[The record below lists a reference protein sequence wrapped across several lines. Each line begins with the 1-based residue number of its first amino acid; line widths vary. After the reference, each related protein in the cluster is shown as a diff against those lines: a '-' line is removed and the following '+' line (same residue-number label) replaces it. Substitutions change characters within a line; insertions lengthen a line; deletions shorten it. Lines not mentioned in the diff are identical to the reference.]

1 MSGTDRPAPSRR
13 AGFGG
18 TLPIDQ
24 PSFDDQPTGTYSP
37 PISAPASSKRRQL
50 SEEDAR
56 THFLEPEVQ
65 SAAFAPLGPVS
76 GLGVHGEPLAA
87 DAPEWMRLGRIV
99 SSEIER
105 CIAAGTADIGARSA
119 ISRAWA
125 AWQLGGYSARQIAT
139 VARLVEAAHRTLAG
153 RPITQQGLVA
163 SAAIL
168 RQGLPLDMREYSTE
182 ERLVEVLLAVVSVA
196 NPHDARVLGASKLL
210 GWTDA
215 SSAWASEAIAIAM
228 GEAG

>member
-1 MSGTDRPAPSRR
+1 MSGTVRPPPSR
-13 AGFGG
+13 AALGG
-18 TLPIDQ
+18 TLPIEP
-24 PSFDDQPTGTYSP
+24 PSFDDQPTGAY
-37 PISAPASSKRRQL
+37 APASSRRRHQL

-56 THFLEPEVQ
+56 THFQEPEVQ

-76 GLGVHGEPLAA
+76 GVGVHGEPIAA

-105 CIAAGTADIGARSA
+105 AIARGTADLATRSA

-139 VARLVEAAHRTLAG
+139 VARLVEAAHRTLLG
-153 RPITQQGLVA
+153 RPVTHEALAA

-168 RQGLPLDMREYSTE
+168 RRGLPTDMRDYTTE
-182 ERLVEVLLAVVSVA
+182 ERLVEVLLAVTA
-196 NPHDARVLGASKLL
+196 IPNPHDARVLGASRLL
-210 GWTDA
+210 GWSDA
-215 SSAWASEAIAIAM
+215 ARAWASEAIAVAM
-228 GEAG
+228 GEAE